1 MTMPAESGDARRGLP
16 AAAPAPWTLRR
27 ATPALSWRVLL
38 GAGLVLA
45 QLALICATHLSGS
58 PYRFFVWAPNDYS
71 VDYVISAQVNGRA
84 LSPQE
89 LEQRYR
95 LSGPSNSFGEYRG
108 FFEDPPSH
116 LTQYLRM
123 AEQQYGG
130 QDRVHITLH
139 YTLNG
144 HDPVVWTWS
153 RP

>member
-1 MTMPAESGDARRGLP
+1 MTMPAESSDARRRLP
-16 AAAPAPWTLRR
+16 GAAPAPWALPR
-27 ATPALSWRVLL
+27 AAPALSWRALL
-38 GAGLVLA
+38 AAGLVLA
-45 QLALICATHLSGS
+45 QLAFMCVTHLSGS

-71 VDYVISAQVNGRA
+71 RDYVISAQVNGRT
-84 LSPQE
+84 LSSEE

-95 LSGPSNSFGEYRG
+95 LSGPSNSFESYRG
-108 FFEDPPSH
+108 FYEDPPVH

-123 AEQQYGG
+123 VEQKYGG
-130 QDRVHITLH
+130 QDSARITLR